1 MITDAERDTDVRDH
15 GSPAPPVVPTPVS
28 ARFPARPRAAGWPAT
43 CEGREQVFDRLTR
56 APFLLE
62 SPGAQKQRRRGLA
75 ALLDWLGE
83 QPGASWQDC
92 WLASG
97 ADTAGVDWRAIPA
110 QWLRGAGRSA
120 EQTPLLGAALTVAIC
135 ADVLRPSTAW
145 FVRAVPRGGALARGM
160 AQTRD
165 VEGFTRLRQVCDRD
179 DHLPA
184 AAGHHTLHRA
194 AVVLGANGGTI
205 AEVTVGDVLELL
217 DAESDAHRS
226 PMAHG
231 TAFYRVLHQAGILSP
246 DAPTRLQ
253 ELRSAGQRSPAELID
268 RFDLAC

>member
-97 ADTAGVDWRAIPA
+97 ATPQAWT
-110 QWLRGAGRSA
+110 GA
-120 EQTPLLGAALTVAIC
+120 
-135 ADVLRPSTAW
+135 
-145 FVRAVPRGGALARGM
+145 
-160 AQTRD
+160 
-165 VEGFTRLRQVCDRD
+165 
-179 DHLPA
+179 
-184 AAGHHTLHRA
+184 
-194 AVVLGANGGTI
+194 
-205 AEVTVGDVLELL
+205 
-217 DAESDAHRS
+217 RS
-226 PMAHG
+226 PRSG
-231 TAFYRVLHQAGILSP
+231 CAGP
-246 DAPTRLQ
+246 G
-253 ELRSAGQRSPAELID
+253 GQQSRPLCWV
-268 RFDLAC
+268 RR